1 MRSLC
6 CQQGL
11 TLPALLCSLDGHAL
25 PILELKGVSAVET
38 IALQGRGLTH
48 LSGIVIA
55 SCISSNSVLK
65 SLK

>member
-1 MRSLC
+1 MRLLC

-25 PILELKGVSAVET
+25 PILELKGVSPVET
-38 IALQGRGLTH
+38 IELQGKGLTH

-55 SCISSNSVLK
+55 TCISDNLVLK